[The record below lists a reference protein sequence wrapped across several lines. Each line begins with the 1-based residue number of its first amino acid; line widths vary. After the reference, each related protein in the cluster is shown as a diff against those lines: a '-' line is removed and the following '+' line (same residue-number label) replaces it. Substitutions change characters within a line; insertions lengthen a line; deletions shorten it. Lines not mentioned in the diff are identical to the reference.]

1 MNNRPMLNAYPDSI
15 GQNLGDMVEFLSRPA
30 LKDVFASFYILPS
43 VSTIISAIRWQS
55 PKI

>member
-1 MNNRPMLNAYPDSI
+1 MLNAYPDSI